1 MRTHANA
8 RTLVHTQACTY
19 TRTHTHARPPARA
32 QVYPIGISLAD
43 AAIVG
48 VTLRV
53 ARGLGLGFAG
63 GLIPGA

>member
-1 MRTHANA
+1 M
-8 RTLVHTQACTY
+8 
-19 TRTHTHARPPARA
+19 

-48 VTLRV
+48 VTLRL

-63 GLIPGA
+63 GMSAGRCGIMCVYVCVTVVNVNNVTGESISNWCD